1 MVEWKEL
8 GKVCTIKR
16 GKSLSKADK
25 DLGDVPFILYGELYT
40 TYGNYIKK
48 VVSYTSEERACKAP
62 IAKKNDLL
70 LPISSTTK
78 EAQIGKA
85 SALVLDYPVHIGG
98 DALILSHSQN
108 AGFLVNL
115 INGEWFEKRKMK
127 CVSGTTVTHLS
138 PGKLADILIPIP
150 SLSEQNR
157 IVDILDTF
165 TSSIENLKEQ
175 IAQRRKQ
182 FEYYRNKMFGDT
194 VDELLV
200 NEDANSYKV
209 MTIAELGSITRGKRF
224 TREDVVDTGVPALHY
239 GDMYTYYG
247 LSTDKA
253 KTHLTPEKASKMR
266 FCKKGDVVIVGAGEN
281 DWDIGVGVVWLKDEK
296 AAVHDACYILEH
308 EQNPM
313 YISHYLRSNI
323 YHLQL
328 RKYVSEAKICSFSA
342 KDLGR
347 ILIPIPSIE
356 KQRTIVQTLDTFES
370 CIKNL
375 EAQLELRQ
383 KQYDYYRNKLLTFE

>member
-165 TSSIENLKEQ
+165 TSSIDNLKEQ
-175 IAQRRKQ
+175 IIQRRKQ
-182 FEYYRNKMFGDT
+182 YEYNRDQLLDLEGKESVVMKVLSEVCETNRGVRVVKN
-194 VDELLV
+194 ELQESGLFPV
-200 NEDANSYKV
+200 FQNSLAPMGYYHKCNYDKPTPFV
-209 MTIAELGSITRGKRF
+209 ITAG
-224 TREDVVDTGVPALHY
+224 A
-239 GDMYTYYG
+239 
-247 LSTDKA
+247 
-253 KTHLTPEKASKMR
+253 
-266 FCKKGDVVIVGAGEN
+266 AGE
-281 DWDIGVGVVWLKDEK
+281 VGFCDTPFW
-296 AAVHDACYILEH
+296 AADDCLCLTCSKTVL
-308 EQNPM
+308 P
-313 YISHYLRSNI
+313 
-323 YHLQL
+323 
-328 RKYVSEAKICSFSA
+328 KYVFYFLAKYNFYLKTKVRKGA
-342 KDLGR
+342 
-347 ILIPIPSIE
+347 IPRLSRKVVESLFVPVIDIE
-356 KQRTIVQTLDTFES
+356 SQNQIIDKLETFEAS
-370 CIKNL
+370 IKNI

-383 KQYDYYRNKLLTFE
+383 KQYEYYRNKLLTF